1 VLDRVADV
9 ILFGCLFWSLA
20 GQDLRLEA
28 ALALL
33 TLVIALCVSHVRAE
47 AEAAGV
53 RVTEGYF
60 QRLERYVAM
69 MIGLP
74 IPGAL
79 LPALAVLTV
88 LGAVTLAQRVWS
100 AVTKVVAAGSGAGV
114 DGVSVQEE
122 GTADPARAA
131 DPSATLGA

>member
-1 VLDRVADV
+1 
-9 ILFGCLFWSLA
+9 
-20 GQDLRLEA
+20 
-28 ALALL
+28 
-33 TLVIALCVSHVRAE
+33 VRAE

-53 RVTEGYF
+53 RLTEGYF

-100 AVTKVVAAGSGAGV
+100 ALTKVMAAGSAVGV
-114 DGVSVQEE
+114 DRVSVQEE
-122 GTADPARAA
+122 GTADPAHAA

>member
-1 VLDRVADV
+1 
-9 ILFGCLFWSLA
+9 
-20 GQDLRLEA
+20 
-28 ALALL
+28 
-33 TLVIALCVSHVRAE
+33 
-47 AEAAGV
+47 
-53 RVTEGYF
+53 
-60 QRLERYVAM
+60 
-69 MIGLP
+69 
-74 IPGAL
+74 
-79 LPALAVLTV
+79 V

>member
-1 VLDRVADV
+1 V

-33 TLVIALCVSHVRAE
+33 TLVIALGVSHVRAE
-47 AEAAGV
+47 AEAAGAEL
-53 RVTEGYF
+53 TEGYF

-74 IPGAL
+74 VPGAL
-79 LPALAVLTV
+79 LPALAILTV

-100 AVTKVVAAGSGAGV
+100 AVIRVVAAEADREAIEIV
-114 DGVSVQEE
+114 EADGPQNASVR
-122 GTADPARAA
+122 DPSS
-131 DPSATLGA
+131 DPSATLGT